1 MLRVRTFLQ
10 RAAVAALV
18 PLAGLACQRAHAVE
32 RASLE
37 AAIVY
42 NLLQFVEW
50 PGEAAQP
57 AGAPVLVCLDAASPL
72 LAELQSLEG
81 RPVRRMK
88 FAVRGVVAGS
98 GDAPKSCNALYVDAE
113 GQRKGLLA
121 RKGAL
126 ATGPVL
132 VIGGIDAAQDDG
144 LTVRL
149 AESSGRIVFDIDMK
163 SAREAGLVVSS
174 RLLRLARKVTE

>member
-1 MLRVRTFLQ
+1 MRTVRTSLQ
-10 RAAVAALV
+10 RAALAALV
-18 PLAGLACQRAHAVE
+18 PLAGLLCQRAEAVE

-57 AGAPVLVCLDAASPL
+57 AGATIVVCLDAASPL

-88 FAVRGVVAGS
+88 LAVHGVGAA
-98 GDAPKSCNALYVDAE
+98 DAAKSCNALYVDAE
-113 GQRKGLLA
+113 GQRKGLVA

-126 ATGPVL
+126 AAGPVL
-132 VIGGIDAAQDDG
+132 AIGGSDVPQGDG

-149 AESSGRIVFDIDMK
+149 GESAGRIVFDIDMK

>member
-1 MLRVRTFLQ
+1 MRKLRSSLQ
-10 RAAVAALV
+10 RAALAALV
-18 PLAGLACQRAHAVE
+18 PLMALACPRAEAVE
-32 RASLE
+32 RTSLE

-50 PGEAAQP
+50 PGEAAQA
-57 AGAPVLVCLDAASPL
+57 AGAPVVVCLDAASPIL
-72 LAELQSLEG
+72 SELQSLEG

-88 FAVRGVVAGS
+88 LAVRGIAGAD
-98 GDAPKSCNALYVDAE
+98 DAKACGALYVDAE
-113 GQRKGLLA
+113 GQRKGLAA
-121 RKGAL
+121 RKAAL
-126 ATGPVL
+126 AGGPLL
-132 VIGGIDAAQDDG
+132 VIGGSDVAASDG

-163 SAREAGLVVSS
+163 AARDTGLVVSS

>member
-18 PLAGLACQRAHAVE
+18 PLAGLASQRAHAVE

-88 FAVRGVVAGS
+88 FAVRGVGA
-98 GDAPKSCNALYVDAE
+98 GDAPKACNALYVDAE